1 MFTAEENELLT
12 RTGPDTPMG
21 RFFRR
26 FWFPAMLSERLPEA
40 GGDPIELKLLDEELV
55 AFRGTDGKVSI
66 LGRRCP
72 HRRASLALARVEDC
86 ALRCIYHGW
95 KIAADGQ
102 VLETPP
108 EPPNSKFAQSVK
120 QPSYPTFEA
129 GGMVWVYMGA
139 PAEKPDLPKWPFVTL
154 PDTHV
159 WSNHFYQPCN
169 YLQGLEGDLDAAH
182 ANYLH
187 FSEELQE
194 QQRKA
199 VATRT
204 KFLFDA
210 RPDTAMRTFD
220 WGLQTLFR
228 YKQENPE
235 EAIVWIH
242 PMVMPFFTLFDGT
255 SAGEG
260 GLMHCWVP
268 CDDES
273 HFVYSVMWSEDGP
286 ITTEEREFIDA
297 AQKYS
302 ELDKSTY
309 LSNEWTGAGYRQ
321 HREWMRNGKNF
332 SGFDGIHVQD
342 LAVQYSM
349 GPIVDRTEENLAAED
364 FLVINVRRHLLKL
377 IQDDELAAAS
387 VNVDHADIPY
397 GWLETRSDA
406 PLHQVL
412 DLEMS
417 NTRSGS

>member
-1 MFTAEENELLT
+1 MFTAEENALLT
-12 RTGPDTPMG
+12 ETGPGTPMG

-26 FWFPAMLSERLPEA
+26 FWFPATLSERLPEA
-40 GGDPIELKLLDEELV
+40 GGDPLELTLLGEELV
-55 AFRGTDGKVSI
+55 AFRGTDGNVSI

-95 KIAADGQ
+95 KIGADGQ

-108 EPPNSKFAQSVK
+108 EPPNSKFAKSVK
-120 QPSYPTFEA
+120 QKAYPTFEA
-129 GGMVWVYMGA
+129 GGMVWIYMGD
-139 PAEKPDLPKWPFVTL
+139 PADKPEIPQWPFVRL
-154 PDTHV
+154 PESHV
-159 WSNHFYQPCN
+159 WSNHFFQPCN

-187 FSEELQE
+187 YSDELQE
-194 QQRKA
+194 QQRQA
-199 VATRT
+199 VGTRT

-235 EAIVWIH
+235 DAIVWIH

-260 GLMHCWVP
+260 GLMHAWVP
-268 CDDES
+268 CDDKS
-273 HFVYSVMWSEDGP
+273 HFVYSVMWSEDAP
-286 ITTEEREFIDA
+286 ITAEQRQVIDST
-297 AQKYS
+297 QKYS
-302 ELDKSTY
+302 ELDRTTF
-309 LSNEWTGAGYRQ
+309 LSNEWTGDGYRQ
-321 HREWMRNGKNF
+321 HRDWIRSGKNF

-349 GPIVDRTEENLAAED
+349 GSIVDRTEENLAAED

-387 VNVDHADIPY
+387 AAVDYANIPY
-397 GWLETRSDA
+397 GWLETKSDV
-406 PLHQVL
+406 PLSQVL

-417 NTRSGS
+417 NSRSQA